1 MVDMGELEDV
11 ISRECGSGTTP
22 EMEVTLSNIMTNLG
36 LAIPRDVDD
45 AIDLYGVLVD
55 ELNSRIDQ

>member
-11 ISRECGSGTTP
+11 ISREKETGTTP

-36 LAIPRDVDD
+36 LAIDVDD